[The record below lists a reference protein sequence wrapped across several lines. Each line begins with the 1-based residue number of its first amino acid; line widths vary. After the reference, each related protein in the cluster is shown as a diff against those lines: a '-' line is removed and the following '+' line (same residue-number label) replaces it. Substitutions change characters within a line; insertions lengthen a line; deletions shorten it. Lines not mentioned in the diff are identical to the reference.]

1 MSEIEFM
8 VYIYNCLNVNHPMR
22 DLKTSTPV
30 GSRAFQSDPHQFSAC
45 SVISNISQIVNTIYL
60 INLIVNGRVYD
71 CRLKETFD

>member
-1 MSEIEFM
+1 
-8 VYIYNCLNVNHPMR
+8 MR

-30 GSRAFQSDPHQFSAC
+30 ASSAFQSDPHQFSAY